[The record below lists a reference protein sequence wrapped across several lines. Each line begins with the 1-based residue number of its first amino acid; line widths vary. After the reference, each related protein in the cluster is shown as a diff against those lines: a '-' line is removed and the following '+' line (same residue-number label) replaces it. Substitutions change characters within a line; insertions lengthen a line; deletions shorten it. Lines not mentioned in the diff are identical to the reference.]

1 MLAILPMLARK
12 GALCVGPGGSA
23 PLFPSPGTPGKALP
37 GRDGKAGASIEPES
51 GIDGGEA

>member
-51 GIDGGEA
+51 GIDGEEA